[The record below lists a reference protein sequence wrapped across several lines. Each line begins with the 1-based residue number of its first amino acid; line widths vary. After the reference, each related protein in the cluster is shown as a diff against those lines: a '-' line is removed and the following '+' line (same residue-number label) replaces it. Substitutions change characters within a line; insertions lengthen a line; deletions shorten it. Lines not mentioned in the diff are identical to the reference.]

1 MVGEPSSPRE
11 ARLAALRILA
21 ETVISKTDDE
31 KGHWDWTGRSE
42 VLEVI
47 ALLASVNRSKLGEQ
61 ISEVA
66 PTSSRP
72 EGDTSGVEISPTIP
86 WMVRSL
92 EHDWAIFMLGE
103 HVSAGVH
110 ETSGIHRHNV
120 ITDTLS
126 QFATK
131 DPVIR

>member
-1 MVGEPSSPRE
+1 MPLHPLNLLDLAMVGEPSSPRE

-31 KGHWDWTGRSE
+31 KGDWDWTGRSE

-47 ALLASVNRSKLGEQ
+47 ALLSSVNRSKLGEQ

-72 EGDTSGVEISPTIP
+72 EGNTSGVEISPTIP
-86 WMVRSL
+86 WVAEEERKPDELTIVERGQLFSVWSEKRRRL
-92 EHDWAIFMLGE
+92 REG
-103 HVSAGVH
+103 
-110 ETSGIHRHNV
+110 
-120 ITDTLS
+120 
-126 QFATK
+126 
-131 DPVIR
+131 